1 MKGDEMGGDAGRG
14 HWHFQILVWFGL
26 HAVSISYT
34 RNLCLLPPSPH
45 PPLFLPCF
53 LCPLLQVV
61 KNLPRMQAPGEGN
74 VYRSYP
80 VTGTSALFP
89 LDPGE

>member
-1 MKGDEMGGDAGRG
+1 MRGDEKGGGVG
-14 HWHFQILVWFGL
+14 GKHWRFEVFVLFGL
-26 HAVSISYT
+26 HAVSLPYT
-34 RNLCLLPPSPH
+34 YYLCLLPPSPH
-45 PPLFLPCF
+45 PPPFLPFF
-53 LCPLLQVV
+53 LCPLPQVV